1 MAELFPSLDLDRLVR
16 RQLHVILALDC
27 SGSMRGSKI
36 ASLNYAIRAAL
47 PELRNVAADNPEV
60 DVRLRAV
67 QFATDVSWHIAE
79 PVPVDSLEWTD
90 LVADGETN
98 MGAALALIAGNLSQ
112 TTLPG
117 RQLPPVLVLASDG
130 YPSDDIEAGLAA
142 LLGSYYGERA
152 IRVAIAIGSDADED
166 ILERFI
172 ARPPMRPLHAR
183 NAQQL
188 AQQIKWATTVPV
200 RSVSSPTNAPD
211 PVTVM
216 ARDAALRQAV
226 HSDIVW

>member
-47 PELRNVAADNPEV
+47 PELRNLAADNPEV

-98 MGAALALIAGNLSQ
+98 MGAALVLIAGNLSQ

>member
-1 MAELFPSLDLDRLVR
+1 MVELFPSLDLDRLVR

>member
-1 MAELFPSLDLDRLVR
+1 
-16 RQLHVILALDC
+16 
-27 SGSMRGSKI
+27 MRGSKI

-90 LVADGETN
+90 LMADGETN
-98 MGAALALIAGNLSQ
+98 MGAALVLIAGNLSQ

>member
-142 LLGSYYGERA
+142 LIGSYYGERA

>member
-90 LVADGETN
+90 LMADGETN
-98 MGAALALIAGNLSQ
+98 MGAALVLIAGNLSQ

>member
-90 LVADGETN
+90 LMADGETN